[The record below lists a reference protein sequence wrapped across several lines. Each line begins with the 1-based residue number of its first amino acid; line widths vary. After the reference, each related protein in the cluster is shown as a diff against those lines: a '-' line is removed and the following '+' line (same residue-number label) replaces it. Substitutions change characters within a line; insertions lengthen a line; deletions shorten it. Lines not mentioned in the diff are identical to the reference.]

1 MKITINSVVGR
12 EIIDSRG
19 NPTVEATVGL
29 TDGTF
34 ANAAVPSGA
43 STGAYEAVE
52 LRDGGDRFNGKG
64 VKKAVTNISK
74 IISPE
79 ICGMSPFDQ
88 CAVDNKLSELD
99 GSKNKKNLGANA
111 ILAVSVAV
119 AKAAAKSLRLP
130 LYRYLGGIYSVKL
143 PVPMMNILNGGAHA
157 ANNIDIQE
165 FMIMPVGAKCF
176 KDALRMCAEVFHS
189 LKSLLKSDGY
199 STAVGDEG
207 GFAPSFSKDEE
218 ALSYIVEAIK
228 KAGYKTE
235 TDFMI
240 AVDAASSEWT
250 TGEGGEYLLPKAN
263 KKMTRDEL
271 VSYWEDLCSQYPIIS
286 IEDGVAEDDWEGWSL
301 LTERLGKKV
310 QLVGDDLF
318 VTNTERLEKGIEKN
332 VANSIL
338 IKVNQ
343 IGTLTETLEAV
354 QKANRAGYTAVIS
367 HRSGETEDTTIADIA
382 AALNAGQIKTGAP
395 SRTDRVAKYNRLLRI
410 EEELDGECEY
420 LGKDAFFCIK

>member
-64 VKKAVTNISK
+64 VKKAVANISK

-165 FMIMPVGAKCF
+165 FMIMPVGANTFSDGLQQC
-176 KDALRMCAEVFHS
+176 CEIYHS
-189 LKSLLKSDGY
+189 LGKILSQKGMATS
-199 STAVGDEG
+199 VGDEG
-207 GFAPSFSKDEE
+207 GFAPNLETDEE
-218 ALSYIVEAIK
+218 AIELIIQAVCD
-228 KAGYKTE
+228 AGYNTE
-235 TDFMI
+235 NTKI
-240 AVDAASSEWT
+240 AIDAAASEWFND
-250 TGEGGEYLLPKAN
+250 GVYHLPKR
-263 KKMTRDEL
+263 KSVLKT
-271 VSYWEDLCSQYPIIS
+271 SDLINYFEKLCDKYPIFS
-286 IEDGVAEDDWEGWSL
+286 IEDPLSEYDWEGWKEI
-301 LTERLGKKV
+301 TDRIGKKV

-318 VTNTERLEKGIEKN
+318 VTNSERLYKGIC
-332 VANSIL
+332 VGAGNSIL
-338 IKVNQ
+338 IKMNQ
-343 IGTLTETLEAV
+343 IGTLTETFGAIDMA
-354 QKANRAGYTAVIS
+354 QKAGYTTVIS

-382 AALNAGQIKTGAP
+382 VAVNAGQIKTGAP
-395 SRTDRVAKYNRLLRI
+395 CRTDRVCKYNRLLRI
-410 EEELDGECEY
+410 ESLFKGSSVNG
-420 LGKDAFFCIK
+420 L

>member
-165 FMIMPVGAKCF
+165 FMIMPVGANTFSDGLQQC
-176 KDALRMCAEVFHS
+176 CEIYHS
-189 LKSLLKSDGY
+189 LGKILSQKGMATS
-199 STAVGDEG
+199 VGDEG
-207 GFAPSFSKDEE
+207 GFAPNLETDEE
-218 ALSYIVEAIK
+218 AIELIIQAVCDAIQRILRLLLMRRHPNGLTTAFITCRK
-228 KAGYKTE
+228 ENPYSRQVTLLIILKNFATNIRYFQSKTLFRN
-235 TDFMI
+235 TI
-240 AVDAASSEWT
+240 GRV
-250 TGEGGEYLLPKAN
+250 
-263 KKMTRDEL
+263 
-271 VSYWEDLCSQYPIIS
+271 
-286 IEDGVAEDDWEGWSL
+286 
-301 LTERLGKKV
+301 GKKS
-310 QLVGDDLF
+310 
-318 VTNTERLEKGIEKN
+318 R
-332 VANSIL
+332 
-338 IKVNQ
+338 
-343 IGTLTETLEAV
+343 
-354 QKANRAGYTAVIS
+354 
-367 HRSGETEDTTIADIA
+367 IA
-382 AALNAGQIKTGAP
+382 
-395 SRTDRVAKYNRLLRI
+395 SAKKFSL
-410 EEELDGECEY
+410 
-420 LGKDAFFCIK
+420 